1 MPYEQRER
9 VSESPKRPGSMTLE
23 GRKHLTVSGVEEV
36 VSFDERAITM
46 RTGDGDLSVHGE
58 GMSISK
64 LSVDNG
70 DVHIHGLIT
79 ELRYEEAAPERSLWA
94 RLFR

>member
-1 MPYEQRER
+1 MSYEEKER
-9 VSESPKRPGSMTLE
+9 TVQSVKRPNNLTLE
-23 GRKHLTVSGVEEV
+23 SRKHLSVTGVEEV
-36 VSFDERAITM
+36 ESFDEAEITM
-46 RTGDGDLSVHGE
+46 RTGEGNLVVRGE

-79 ELRYEEAAPERSLWA
+79 EMRYEEGAPERSLWA